1 MSLPV
6 AEQMSAR
13 SLTQQFATGALTP
26 REVTEQQLERIAE
39 VDPTLHGMAF
49 VAEESALRAADAATG
64 RWRLGRPLGP
74 LDGVPV
80 TIKDSIRSDGMPW
93 RHGTLPNA
101 DLPHDRVDAPPARA
115 LKEAGA
121 IILGKTAMPDLG
133 MMAAGVSSLY
143 GVVRNPWRLACNTS
157 GSSAGAGACLA
168 AGVGVAGIGTDI
180 AGSVR
185 LPAASNG
192 LVGLKPTQGLI
203 PHLAPSTMRSAGP
216 MARTVDDAWDLLDVI
231 TRADPR
237 DNWSLPALPD
247 NHREIGPGG
256 VTGLRVGVLTD
267 LGYGFPVAGQVIAA
281 VERAAGVLR
290 AAGSLVEEMG
300 PLFDH
305 DPYDPLDRVFQVRA
319 AAEIADHGA
328 AGRLVHPAV
337 REWARPAANRTA
349 VDYSRD
355 LAAVGTEQQ
364 RVTLATAAYDVVLSP
379 VLPVVSFPAESV
391 GLDEDRPL
399 YHCGFTAWFNQTGQP
414 AVTLCYGLHEGH
426 PIGIQIA
433 GQRFAD
439 YRILRLA
446 RWLEQHRPFD
456 LSFPTDPQE

>member
-1 MSLPV
+1 MSIRV

-13 SLTQQFATGALTP
+13 SLTRRFSTGELTP
-26 REVTEQQLERIAE
+26 RDVAEQQLARIAE
-39 VDPTLHGMAF
+39 VDPTLHAMAF
-49 VAEESALRAADAATG
+49 VAEGPALQAADAATE
-64 RWRLGRPLGP
+64 RWRLGRPRGP
-74 LDGVPV
+74 MDGVPV
-80 TIKDSIRSDGMPW
+80 TIKDSIRAEGMPW

-101 DLPHDRVDAPPARA
+101 DLPTDRTDAPPARA

-121 IILGKTAMPDLG
+121 VILGKTAMPDLG

-143 GVVRNPWRLACNTS
+143 GVVRNPWKLSCNTS
-157 GSSAGAGACLA
+157 GSSAGAGASLA
-168 AGVGVAGIGTDI
+168 AGIGVAGIGTDI

-247 NHREIGPGG
+247 NRRDLGPAG

-267 LGYGFPVAGQVIAA
+267 LGYGIPAEGPVIET
-281 VERAAGVLR
+281 VERAARVLR
-290 AAGSLVEEMG
+290 AAGAEVEVMA

-319 AAEIADHGA
+319 AAEIAGHGH

-337 REWARPAANRTA
+337 REWSRPGATQSA
-349 VDYSRD
+349 VDHAAD
-355 LAAVGTEQQ
+355 LAAIEAEQQ
-364 RVTLATAAYDVVLSP
+364 RVTLATSVYDVVLSP

-414 AVTLCYGLHEGH
+414 AATLCYGLHQGH
-426 PIGIQIA
+426 PVGVQII

-439 YRILRLA
+439 YRIMRLA
-446 RWLEQHRPFD
+446 RWLEQNRPFE
-456 LSFPTDPQE
+456 LVFPTDPQE

>member
-13 SLTQQFATGALTP
+13 SLTQRFSSGELTP
-26 REVTEQQLERIAE
+26 RDVTEQQLERIGE
-39 VDPTLHGMAF
+39 VDPAIHAMAF
-49 VAEESALRAADAATG
+49 VAEESALRAADAATE
-64 RWRLGRPLGP
+64 RWRHGRPLGP

-80 TIKDSIRSDGMPW
+80 TIKDSIRCHDMPW

-121 IILGKTAMPDLG
+121 VVLGKTAMPDLG

-143 GVVRNPWRLACNTS
+143 GVVRNPWKLDCNTS
-157 GSSAGAGACLA
+157 GSSAGAGASLA

-216 MARTVDDAWDLLDVI
+216 LARTVDDAWDLLDVM

-247 NHREIGPGG
+247 NRREIGPAG
-256 VTGLRVGVLTD
+256 VAGLRVGVLTD
-267 LGYGFPVAGQVIAA
+267 LGYGFAAEAPVLEA
-281 VERAAGVLR
+281 VQRAALVLR
-290 AAGSLVEEMG
+290 TAGAVVEPMG

-319 AAEIADHGA
+319 AAEIAGHGE

-337 REWARPAANRTA
+337 RDWSRPGATLSA
-349 VDYSRD
+349 VDHTAD
-355 LAAVGTEQQ
+355 LAAIEAEQQ
-364 RVTLATAAYDVVLSP
+364 RVTRATSAYDVVLSP
-379 VLPVVSFPAESV
+379 VLPIVSFPAGSV
-391 GLDEDRPL
+391 GLDEERPL

-414 AVTLCYGLHEGH
+414 AATLCYGLHEGH
-426 PIGIQIA
+426 PIGVQII

-439 YRILRLA
+439 YRIMRLT
-446 RWLEQHRPFD
+446 RWLEQNRPFH
-456 LSFPTDPQE
+456 LSFPTDPKE